1 MCKQRRIQA
10 EGREHDGVIRP
21 GQKGFFKICR
31 DYSPDEDE
39 HWQEIIPRWAQDLT
53 PQGQDASQV
62 HQLPANEDLDDEIPK
77 YMKWAKSIL
86 AQQCNKDFYALYM
99 GTRISSSSS
108 ENTGIFLL
116 LDRSEG
122 PEKTYTRIGL
132 GEYRANMSL
141 FDVVEEMQDVVLV

>member
-1 MCKQRRIQA
+1 MCKQRHVRA

-39 HWQEIIPRWAQDLT
+39 QWQEIFPRWAKGLT
-53 PQGQDASQV
+53 PEGQDSSQV

-77 YMKWAKSIL
+77 YMKWAKSVST
-86 AQQCNKDFYALYM
+86 QQCNKEFYALYM

-108 ENTGIFLL
+108 ENTGLFLL
-116 LDRSEG
+116 LDRSDGSES
-122 PEKTYTRIGL
+122 TYTRIGL
-132 GEYRANMSL
+132 GEYPADLSL
-141 FDVVEEMQDVVLV
+141 FDTVVETQDVVLV